1 MSRESMTREEAV
13 ETIGSVSDMLELV
26 ASALTDAGGQSSRHE
41 FSSVA
46 RAAVGMLE
54 EASGDLTS
62 ALDALSS

>member
-1 MSRESMTREEAV
+1 MTQEEALF
-13 ETIGSVSDMLELV
+13 TIAAASDMLELL
-26 ASALTDAGGQSSRHE
+26 ASALTDVGGQSSRHE